1 MTTMLSPNSHDLS
14 TIWDDP
20 CLRESDQKISKT
32 ITCTDEM
39 IAVRAKVYQAFLAIV
54 ETTEHITI
62 GVKGAQSSETPVGSR
77 VFEDRQLKAVRS
89 WLVFCRI
96 ASPLLSGLSGVR
108 ISGEAFEY
116 CLRKGPGPE
125 PGMTLED
132 LSASINTIRE
142 CFSVIGSPIVN
153 LVRDPEIDNV
163 CYLVIEIQVRGGV
176 KENVK
181 AHRDFAG
188 KAAKLLGVK
197 RENLTLHYDII

>member
-1 MTTMLSPNSHDLS
+1 MTTMLLPNTHDLS
-14 TIWDDP
+14 TTWDDP
-20 CLRESDQKISKT
+20 CLRESDQKISTT
-32 ITCTDEM
+32 ITCTNEM
-39 IAVRAKVYQAFLAIV
+39 IAIREKAYQAFQAIV
-54 ETTEHITI
+54 ETTKPITI
-62 GVKGAQSSETPVGSR
+62 EVKGAQSSETPIGSR

-89 WLVFCRI
+89 WLAFFRI
-96 ASPLLSGLSGVR
+96 ASTVLSGLSGVR

-116 CLRKGPGPE
+116 CLREGPGPE
-125 PGMTLED
+125 SRITLED

-142 CFSVIGSPIVN
+142 CFSVIGSPLVN

-176 KENVK
+176 KDNVK

>member
-1 MTTMLSPNSHDLS
+1 MTTMLLPNTQNLS
-14 TIWDDP
+14 ATWDDP

-32 ITCTDEM
+32 LTSTDEM
-39 IAVRAKVYQAFLAIV
+39 IAIREKAYQAFQAVV
-54 ETTEHITI
+54 ETTKLITI
-62 GVKGAQSSETPVGSR
+62 EVKGAQSSGTPIGSR
-77 VFEDRQLKAVRS
+77 VFEDWQLKAVRS
-89 WLVFCRI
+89 WLAFFRM
-96 ASPLLSGLSGVR
+96 ASTALSGLSGVR

-125 PGMTLED
+125 SQITLED
-132 LSASINTIRE
+132 LSASINIIRE
-142 CFSVIGSPIVN
+142 CFSVIGSPLVN
-153 LVRDPEIDNV
+153 LVRDPEVDNV

-197 RENLTLHYDII
+197 RENLTLHYEII